1 MTTPTKIK
9 KTVPAD
15 ILQVQNF
22 LDGMHASLSD
32 VMAMEVE
39 EWSDKLLNVVA
50 DWKDDASE
58 PDWQS
63 LRNWLNRICADVGMP
78 TLFPKTQEKNSGHKP
93 ELFPVV
99 AENTAPD
106 YAQSHQLSG
115 YEAGKGNA
123 HEYIPDWMDV
133 PPLYANENN
142 PDPIAV
148 IKLFTP
154 WSSWSW
160 CVL

>member
-1 MTTPTKIK
+1 MTTPTKTK
-9 KTVPAD
+9 KYVPAD

-22 LDGMHASLSD
+22 LDDMHASLSD

-39 EWSDKLLNVVA
+39 EWSDELLNVVA
-50 DWKDDASE
+50 DWKDEGSE

-63 LRNWLNRICADVGMP
+63 FRNWLNRICADDGMP
-78 TLFPKTQEKNSGHKP
+78 TLFPKSQVKNSGHRP
-93 ELFPVV
+93 EIFTVV
-99 AENTAPD
+99 AENAAPA
-106 YAQSHQLSG
+106 YVPSEAG
-115 YEAGKGNA
+115 YEAGKGDA
-123 HEYIPDWMDV
+123 HEYVPNGIQV

-160 CVL
+160 